1 MAMRLLLNLK
11 DHQSGEM
18 MIKKNGRIVDR
29 LTFRLERNLEQIL
42 MAGIDKI
49 LQRHKM
55 NLLTLKNV
63 ELRGKIDQAS
73 LTYQLA
79 LGFKKALEL

>member
-1 MAMRLLLNLK
+1 MHLVIDFDEA
-11 DHQSGEM
+11 QSGEIM
-18 MIKKNGRIVDR
+18 MKKNGRIIDR
-29 LTFRLERNLEQIL
+29 LTFRLAKNLEQVL

-63 ELRGKIDQAS
+63 ELGGKIDKES

-79 LGFKKALEL
+79 LSFKKALKL